1 MFSHTALNQAGMPP
15 AAARPGGL
23 TGLARRRISVGT
35 RPLGFSII
43 ELMIVVV
50 ILGVLL
56 AVAYPSYLDS
66 VRKGRRAD
74 GIAALTALQQAQE
87 RYRANKPV
95 YGNLNAPADAATLP
109 DALNLKESPN
119 KRYTLAAV
127 PENDGTGYT
136 LTATA
141 VGAQADDTACKLM
154 GVRARRGSLFYG
166 SGSSSINWDA
176 ADPDAGRCWA
186 K

>member
-1 MFSHTALNQAGMPP
+1 MFTHKAHHEPGRPPGGSAAGDLTPP
-15 AAARPGGL
+15 ARRHRVAKAA
-23 TGLARRRISVGT
+23 AA
-35 RPLGFSII
+35 GFTLI
-43 ELMIVVV
+43 ELLIVVI

-87 RYRANKPV
+87 RYRANSPV
-95 YGNLNAPADAATLP
+95 YGNLNSPADAATLP
-109 DALNLKESPN
+109 DAERLKDSPN

-127 PENDGTGYT
+127 PENNGAGYT
-136 LTATA
+136 LVATA
-141 VGAQADDTACKLM
+141 VGAQAEDSGCKLM
-154 GVRARRGSLFYG
+154 GVRARVGNLRYG
-166 SGSSSINWDA
+166 SGSSSIDWDA
-176 ADPDAGRCWA
+176 VEPDAGRCWA